1 MDTIKIKSMQTKII
15 AHKGLSGIER
25 ENTCPAFIAAANR
38 SYFGIETDIH
48 VTKDG
53 KFVVIHDETT
63 ERVSLGEY
71 KINVEEND
79 YSALGNIVLPDIDGS
94 KNRQDIR
101 IPLLNDYISICK
113 KYDKIC
119 VLEFKNC
126 FSINNLKKVINEIYA
141 YNYLDSVIFIS
152 FNLDNCINLRKLL
165 PNAKIQYLT
174 GEELTNDIINV
185 LVVNKLDLDI
195 RHTRLSKNI
204 IDNLHIMGIE
214 VNCWTC
220 NDREIAEKLISMGVD
235 YITTN
240 ILE

>member
-165 PNAKIQYLT
+165 PNAKIQYIT